1 MPYFDNGCSALDIGC
16 SSSLDNGCSAL
27 DVGCSSSLDNG
38 CSASDVGCSSVA
50 VNVVGGAVVDKQS
63 PDSI

>member
-1 MPYFDNGCSALDIGC
+1 MPYFDNGCSALDSGS

-38 CSASDVGCSSVA
+38 CSALDVGCSSVA

-63 PDSI
+63 SGSI